1 MEKMTKYQISRVGF
15 SPPNRASRMVGQ
27 ALPYADLLRPCEK
40 RRAALYDI
48 AVVIGGSLLIGLCA
62 QVKILLPFS
71 PVPITGQTF
80 AVLMIGALLGARRG
94 CLAVIAYIIEGVVGL
109 PVFAL
114 GSGFAALR
122 GFTGGYL
129 LGFVAAAYIVGLLS
143 QKGWDRRI
151 ATTVLAMV
159 LGNVVIYAFGL
170 LWLSCLPG
178 VNNVLLEGLYPFIA
192 GDLLKIALAAA
203 VLPSGWKLLEY
214 AGLSTCK

>member
-1 MEKMTKYQISRVGF
+1 ML
-15 SPPNRASRMVGQ
+15 AS
-27 ALPYADLLRPCEK
+27 ATIADLLRPCEK

-48 AVVIGGSLLIGLCA
+48 ALIIGGSLLIGLCA

-80 AVLMIGALLGARRG
+80 AVLMIGTLLGPWRG
-94 CLAVIAYIIEGVVGL
+94 NLAVLAYIIEGAVGL

-114 GSGFAALR
+114 GGGFTVLI
-122 GFTGGYL
+122 GPTGGYL
-129 LGFVAAAYIVGLLS
+129 VGFVPAAYITGLLA

-151 ATTVLAMV
+151 GTTVLAMV
-159 LGNVVIYAFGL
+159 LGNIVIYAFGL
-170 LWLSCLPG
+170 FWLCCLMG
-178 VNNVLLEGLYPFIA
+178 INRAVLSVGLYPFIV

-214 AGLSTCK
+214 GGIADKKE